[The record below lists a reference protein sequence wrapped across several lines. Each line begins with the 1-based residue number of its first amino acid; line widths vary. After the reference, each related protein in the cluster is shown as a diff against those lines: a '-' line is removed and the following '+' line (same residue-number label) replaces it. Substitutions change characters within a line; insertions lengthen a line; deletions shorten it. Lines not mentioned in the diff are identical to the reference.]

1 MLRGSFQCRK
11 TLTHRLRN
19 PRYRRRQVSSTTSSP
34 RTFLSSPRSR
44 RTIVW
49 IGGAVLVIG
58 VFIFFDRG
66 PTAPRVSR
74 GPAAARRVAR
84 TFLETA
90 VARKNLGVAYDIT
103 GPDLKAGL
111 SRAQWIT
118 GNNPVTYYPANNLK
132 TVALK
137 VKSSTKN
144 RLWLE
149 IGLVSKRRSDVPGS
163 VRPLFVQM
171 EVVRIRGKWLVN
183 YFWPNFGPGP
193 HISGGSIAK

>member
-1 MLRGSFQCRK
+1 M
-11 TLTHRLRN
+11 
-19 PRYRRRQVSSTTSSP
+19 
-34 RTFLSSPRSR
+34 
-44 RTIVW
+44 W

-66 PTAPRVSR
+66 PTAPKR
-74 GPAAARRVAR
+74 GPVPGKAKVAASPAARRVAR

-118 GNNPVTYYPANNLK
+118 GNNPVTYYPAENLS
-132 TVALK
+132 TAALK

-149 IGLVSKRRSDVPGS
+149 IGLVSKRRSDVPES
-163 VRPLFVQM
+163 VKSLGFQM

-183 YFWPNFGPGP
+183 YFWANFGVVPRLD
-193 HISGGSIAK
+193 GGSLGK